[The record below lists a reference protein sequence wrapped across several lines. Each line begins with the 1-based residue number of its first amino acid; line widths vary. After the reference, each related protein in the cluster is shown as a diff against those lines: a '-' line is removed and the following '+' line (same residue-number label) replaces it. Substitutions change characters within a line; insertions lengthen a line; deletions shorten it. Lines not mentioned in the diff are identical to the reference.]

1 MNFWAARIAFTY
13 AVCMLMS
20 ISTFFPHKRFCYNTA
35 NISVHN
41 LHWEHNQM
49 PYFNKQVEN
58 PKIFLTLLV
67 AYFGSSGNPF
77 HRIGINW
84 AKNLH
89 LWQILVKK
97 KNLKKKKSR
106 IGKSNSNRRL
116 TSILPVHANPLDHSD
131 FGKETLPSQWCLKYL
146 QA

>member
-58 PKIFLTLLV
+58 PMIFLTLLV

-77 HRIGINW
+77 TE
-84 AKNLH
+84 LE
-89 LWQILVKK
+89 
-97 KNLKKKKSR
+97 
-106 IGKSNSNRRL
+106 
-116 TSILPVHANPLDHSD
+116 SIERKTFTCDK
-131 FGKETLPSQWCLKYL
+131 F
-146 QA
+146 